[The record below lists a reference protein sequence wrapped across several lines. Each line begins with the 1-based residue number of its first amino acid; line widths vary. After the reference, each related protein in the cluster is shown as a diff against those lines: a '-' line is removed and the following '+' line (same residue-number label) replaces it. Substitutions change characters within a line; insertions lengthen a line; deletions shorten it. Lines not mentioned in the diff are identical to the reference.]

1 MSSPEHRP
9 DQPDVSGTE
18 TTNSYDIAEPE
29 PAALVESLRAFGY
42 SLRTA
47 IADLIDNSISAGANT
62 VWLRFEW
69 DGADSWISIR
79 DDGHGMSEEEL
90 VTAMRPGSKNPLEER
105 PPRDLGRFGLGLKTA
120 SFSQCRRLSVIS
132 KRENLPGAARCWDLN
147 YISDCREWRLLKDFD
162 QAHADGLAST
172 SSGTIVVWQKM
183 DRVTG
188 NTRAD
193 DNTAYRHFLEA
204 IDQVKEH
211 LAMVFHRFLEK
222 PHGLK
227 IRINENPVEPWDPF
241 LKKENATQQL
251 PQEELLFAH
260 QTIRITP
267 YVLPHQSK
275 IPSEIHRRAAGPAGW
290 NAQQGLYIYRNERLL
305 VPGDW
310 LGLGFQK
317 EEHHKLARI
326 QVDLPNS
333 LDSDWQIDVKKSR
346 ARPPGP
352 LRADLKRIA
361 KATRERAVQIYRHR
375 GKVTARRSSQK
386 HVFLWEQK
394 SRHGKFFYAINRSHP
409 AIEEAL
415 RTAGRDAV
423 EPLLR
428 ILEETVPAGFINVTS
443 SELPERF
450 AAPFEHSTYNSV
462 KGMIETLYISF
473 IRSGCSQDDAISRL
487 VSIEPF
493 IHRPEFIQA
502 LQEEQ
507 GIK

>member
-1 MSSPEHRP
+1 MRE
-9 DQPDVSGTE
+9 PDVSGTD

-47 IADLIDNSISAGANT
+47 IADLIDNSISAGAKA
-62 VWLRFEW
+62 VWLRFAW
-69 DGADSWISIR
+69 DGAGSWISIR

-132 KRENLPGAARCWDLN
+132 KRVNLPSAARCWDLD
-147 YISDCREWRLLKDFD
+147 YISDCSQWRLLKEFD
-162 QAHADGLAST
+162 QAHADGLAGT
-172 SSGTIVVWQKM
+172 SCGTIVVWQKM

-188 NTRAD
+188 NTRTD
-193 DNTAYRHFLEA
+193 DDTAYRHFLEA

-222 PHGLK
+222 PNGLK
-227 IRINENPVEPWDPF
+227 IRVNDRSVEPWDPF

-251 PQEELLFAH
+251 PLEELHFEN
-260 QTIRITP
+260 QTIRIAP

-275 IPSEIHRRAAGPAGW
+275 IPSEIHRQAAGPAGW

-361 KATRERAVQIYRHR
+361 KATRERAVEIYRHR
-375 GKVTARRSSQK
+375 GKVTARRSSHK

-394 SRHGKFFYAINRSHP
+394 SRHGKYFYAINRNHP

-415 RTAGRDAV
+415 RTAGKDTV

-443 SELPERF
+443 SEQPESF
-450 AAPFEHSTYNSV
+450 AAPFEHCTYDSV
-462 KGMIETLYISF
+462 KGMIETLYTSF
-473 IRSGCSQDDAISRL
+473 IISGCSHDDAVARL
-487 VSIEPF
+487 LSIEPF
-493 IHRPEFIQA
+493 SHRPELIQA
-502 LQEEQ
+502 FHEEQ
-507 GIK
+507 ESG

>member
-1 MSSPEHRP
+1 M
-9 DQPDVSGTE
+9 
-18 TTNSYDIAEPE
+18 
-29 PAALVESLRAFGY
+29 VESLRAFGY

-47 IADLIDNSISAGANT
+47 IADLIDNSISAGAKT

-69 DGADSWISIR
+69 DGPDSWISVR
-79 DDGHGMSEEEL
+79 DDGHGMTEEEL
-90 VTAMRPGSKNPLEER
+90 VAAMRPGSKNPLKER
-105 PPRDLGRFGLGLKTA
+105 SPRDLGRFGLGLKTA

-132 KRENLPGAARCWDLN
+132 KRDNLPITARRWDLD
-147 YISDCREWRLLKDFD
+147 YISACRQWRLLKEFD
-162 QAHADGLAST
+162 QAHADGIADT

-188 NTRAD
+188 NTRTD
-193 DNTAYRHFLEA
+193 EHNAYRHFLEA

-222 PHGLK
+222 PRGLK
-227 IRINENPVEPWDPF
+227 IHINDRPVEPWDPF
-241 LKKENATQQL
+241 LKKEDATQQL
-251 PQEELLFAH
+251 PIEELRFEN

-267 YVLPHQSK
+267 YVLPHRSK
-275 IPSEIHRRAAGPAGW
+275 IPSEMHRKAAGPAGW
-290 NAQQGLYIYRNERLL
+290 NAQQGMYIYRNERLL

-326 QVDLPNS
+326 QVDFSNS
-333 LDSDWQIDVKKSR
+333 LDSHWQIDVKKSR
-346 ARPPGP
+346 ARPPDA

-375 GKVTARRSSQK
+375 GKVAARRSSQK

-394 SRHGKFFYAINRSHP
+394 SRHSKYYYAINRNHP

-415 RTAGRDAV
+415 HTSGKDAV

-443 SELPERF
+443 SEQPESF
-450 AAPFEHSTYNSV
+450 AAPFEHCAYDTV
-462 KGMIETLYISF
+462 KTMIETLYSSF
-473 IRSGCSQDDAISRL
+473 ITNGCSHDDAIARL
-487 VSIEPF
+487 LSIEPF
-493 IHRPEFIQA
+493 NHRPEFIQA
-502 LQEEQ
+502 FQEEQ
-507 GIK
+507 EAD